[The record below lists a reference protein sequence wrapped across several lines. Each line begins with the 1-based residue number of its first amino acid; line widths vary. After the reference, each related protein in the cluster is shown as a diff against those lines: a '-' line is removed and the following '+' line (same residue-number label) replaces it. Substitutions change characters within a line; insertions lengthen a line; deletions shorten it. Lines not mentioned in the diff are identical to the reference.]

1 MRILTN
7 LEGVFFFSEK
17 KYILE
22 KILQISQ
29 DFQQEQFAVPLGLA
43 ERVDELHVKLPEN
56 HPASSPL

>member
-29 DFQQEQFAVPLGLA
+29 DFQHEQFAVPLGLA
-43 ERVDELHVKLPEN
+43 ERVDELHVNLPEN
-56 HPASSPL
+56 HPPSSPL